1 MTHIP
6 LVQAQNVSKAYG
18 KQRALQNCS
27 LEILRGE
34 VFGLLGPNGAGKT
47 TMARI
52 IAGFLKQTS
61 GSVTVD
67 GLEPWRFRNER
78 GIGFM
83 PEQLQRSGH
92 WSLEHLVFLR
102 EKRCGS
108 GSAMRELIE
117 VFGLTGI
124 ARRELSTYSTG
135 QLRLA
140 SAAFA
145 LAGAP
150 PLVILDEPD
159 SGLDMLA
166 EERLTQ
172 AIRAANAAGSTV
184 LILSHNLY
192 HIAEICGRAAF
203 FFEGQLR
210 TITEVTTADE
220 LRGQYRSASL
230 PPAMATT

>member
-1 MTHIP
+1 MTNAP
-6 LVQAQNVSKAYG
+6 LVEARNVSKAFG
-18 KQRALQNCS
+18 KQQALRDCS
-27 LEILRGE
+27 LQVRRGE

-52 IAGFLKQTS
+52 IGGFLRPTA
-61 GSVTVD
+61 GTVVVD
-67 GLEPWRFRNER
+67 GLEAWRFRNR
-78 GIGFM
+78 HGIGFM

-92 WSLEHLVFLR
+92 WTLEHLVFLR
-102 EKRCGS
+102 ERRCGS
-108 GSAMRELIE
+108 GAVMRELIE
-117 VFGLTGI
+117 AAGLTGI
-124 ARRELSTYSTG
+124 ARRELATYSTG

-166 EERLTQ
+166 EERLTD
-172 AIRAANAAGSTV
+172 AIRAANAAGSTI

-192 HIAEICGRAAF
+192 HIAEVCGRAAF
-203 FFEGQLR
+203 FFDGQLR
-210 TITEVTTADE
+210 AVADVTSAVA
-220 LRGQYRSASL
+220 LREQYRAASL
-230 PPAMATT
+230 PHPMASA